1 MSINHCAQRVQ
12 TALLT
17 RNDIKN
23 SVEDF
28 YEIITRNLIVG
39 IKTNNISLVQEA
51 YYHDALPRLLDID
64 KNIISP
70 LMLAVRHGHTDIV
83 HFLIAVGADINHKDR
98 NGNTAL
104 QIACDKKRTDI
115 VKLLLDSGAQTNIEN
130 NSRSTPLLSA
140 VTQGSLEIVTLL
152 VSSGANVNA
161 SDKDGLSLCMVAAQR
176 GYTNVIE
183 YLVDHN
189 AHINSQDKTGN
200 TALMHALESG
210 YLSTVQS
217 LIITCDAD
225 CTVPNNNNQTVLSIA
240 QKRGFI
246 TILNTIIYA
255 SNSLGQTALHHAV
268 LHGRINTAR
277 LLIKLGANVNSSDKE
292 GYTPLMFACYKKHKD
307 IVQELITK
315 KAQVCI
321 SNLHDETPLFLS
333 LGLGDIS
340 QLLLSYYETFDLDDH
355 DNMLSFLCTAYGNNY
370 RLLHLMFVKLPTS
383 AQKELFIKCLQEIFD
398 THADQEKLI
407 ATICTDTLNMSLIP
421 SKPISLSTAQIF
433 ESSVNENNSY
443 FSTLT
448 HIVERFMNILLSCM
462 SPYYRNA
469 NTMSF
474 DRISR
479 FVGLVLVSSGAYVMY
494 KKLLHTRLPSSLM

>member
-292 GYTPLMFACYKKHKD
+292 G
-307 IVQELITK
+307 
-315 KAQVCI
+315 
-321 SNLHDETPLFLS
+321 
-333 LGLGDIS
+333 
-340 QLLLSYYETFDLDDH
+340 
-355 DNMLSFLCTAYGNNY
+355 
-370 RLLHLMFVKLPTS
+370 
-383 AQKELFIKCLQEIFD
+383 
-398 THADQEKLI
+398 
-407 ATICTDTLNMSLIP
+407 
-421 SKPISLSTAQIF
+421 
-433 ESSVNENNSY
+433 
-443 FSTLT
+443 
-448 HIVERFMNILLSCM
+448 
-462 SPYYRNA
+462 
-469 NTMSF
+469 
-474 DRISR
+474 
-479 FVGLVLVSSGAYVMY
+479 
-494 KKLLHTRLPSSLM
+494 